1 MIHDLNTWK
10 AFFQSS
16 ETVVNFFISGLFN
29 IIIMCILSI
38 SLLAVL
44 GTVSASELYKL
55 KININVECFE
65 K

>member
-16 ETVVNFFISGLFN
+16 KTVVNFFISGLFN

>member
-1 MIHDLNTWK
+1 MIYDLNTWK

-16 ETVVNFFISGLFN
+16 KTVVNFFISGPF

-44 GTVSASELYKL
+44 ASELYKL
-55 KININVECFE
+55 KINIINVECFE